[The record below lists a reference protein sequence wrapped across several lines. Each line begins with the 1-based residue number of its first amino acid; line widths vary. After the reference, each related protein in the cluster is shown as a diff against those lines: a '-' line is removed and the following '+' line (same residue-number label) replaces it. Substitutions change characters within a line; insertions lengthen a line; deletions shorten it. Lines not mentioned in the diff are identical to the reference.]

1 MEKSEA
7 LRGRRARG
15 APVPGGEA
23 MTARSASP
31 GKKYFTVGEANA
43 TLPLVRAIVRDITEL
58 AAELRDRQERLDR
71 LWPDDRELSEAQRQ
85 ELLGAEA
92 EFERAQERLREYEGE
107 LRQLGVELKDYFMGL
122 VDFPSW
128 LNGRPVY
135 LCWRLGE
142 SEVAH
147 WHDLEAGFAGRQKLL
162 VDAGS
167 R

>member
-1 MEKSEA
+1 
-7 LRGRRARG
+7 
-15 APVPGGEA
+15 
-23 MTARSASP
+23 MTARKP
-31 GKKYFTVGEANA
+31 RLGKKYFTVSEANA

-58 AAELRDRQERLDR
+58 ATELRERHERLER
-71 LWPDDRELSEAQRQ
+71 LRPDDGSSAAHEE
-85 ELLGAEA
+85 ELLRAEA
-92 EFERAQERLREYEGE
+92 EFERARGRMEEYERE

-122 VDFPSW
+122 VDFPAL

-142 SEVAH
+142 PEVAH
-147 WHDLEAGFAGRQKLL
+147 WHDLEAGFAGRQKLM